1 MNART
6 LLVSLLAGLVLGPAA
21 FGAAPPPPP
30 APAVLAMS
38 SNPDEA
44 ARKSIQAF
52 VDHHMGVIETGT
64 PDQVKESRNAL
75 VGMLRKGECTLV
87 FYRTFMQLAT
97 PSIEKALGS
106 GDGFRAVNALR
117 VVAQVKCSEA
127 MDLMLAQ
134 GAAGTQKDAPVRI
147 ASAAMVATMVKFG
160 AVPAAEL
167 DSVSRRIRENVEAET
182 VALAASQDMMAL
194 GAVASKAESDKMTGQ
209 VRGALDELVKATTAA
224 AGRAAEAGGGDFNA
238 AVFRGLIAIRDVC
251 VKLPNAEQAS
261 VAPAILP
268 VIEKVEALPAD
279 ADAKSGPA
287 QRELGAA
294 KAVCEALRGMLGTKG
309 AAKK

>member
-1 MNART
+1 MTART

-38 SNPDEA
+38 SSPDEA

-52 VDHHMGVIETGT
+52 VDHHMKVIETGN
-64 PDQVKESRNAL
+64 PDEVKESRNAL
-75 VGMLRKGECTLV
+75 ASMLRKGECTLV

-97 PSIEKALGS
+97 PSIEKTLAS

-117 VVAQVKCSEA
+117 VVAQAKCSEA

-134 GAAGTQKDAPVRI
+134 GNAANQKDAPVRI

-182 VALAASQDMMAL
+182 LALAASQDMMAL
-194 GAVASKAESDKMTGQ
+194 GAVATKAESDKMAAQ
-209 VRGALDELVKATTAA
+209 VRGALDELVKATGAA
-224 AGRAAEAGGGDFNA
+224 AARATQASGGDFNA
-238 AVFRGLIAIRDVC
+238 AVFRGLIAIRDLC
-251 VKLPNAEQAS
+251 VKMPNAEQSA
-261 VAPAILP
+261 VAPLVAPLL
-268 VIEKVEALPAD
+268 EKVEALPAD
-279 ADAKSGPA
+279 TGAKAGVA
-287 QRELGAA
+287 QRELAAA
-294 KAVCEALRGMLGTKG
+294 KTVCEALRGMLGLKG